1 MPLIVDPRIGD
12 SPRLGIRVAWW
23 HHSAM
28 APAVSGFSG
37 LARLALLAMW
47 PAAFGFGV
55 LSVLIAQSHPGATF
69 GGASWTA
76 GLIELGAGWAM
87 IGAGCY
93 VWWRRRGK
101 RSGLLLAAAGVAW
114 FFPEWDNPG
123 AGAAV
128 AFTFGLVTY
137 ALAPAVVA
145 HAVMAYPSG
154 RLSSRVERLAITVAY
169 ADAALVLGLFPA
181 LFFSPPE
188 QGCSL
193 CPPNLLLADG
203 QPGLFES
210 LNRWGIRLGLV
221 WTITVA
227 ALCVWRL
234 ARPGAPLRRAAAPV
248 LVSGAAYLLLV
259 WSDFARSL
267 PRGLLGT
274 DQFEYRL
281 WLGQAAALCAIGLGV
296 AWSWLLG
303 RRIRSAMAALVVE
316 LGESPPP
323 GGLREVLARSLG
335 DPDLELAYPLADPE
349 RLVDATGAAVD
360 PAQREHRAVTPLAR
374 QGQTVALLLHRPGL
388 LDDPSVVDEVIAATR
403 LAVDNERLQ
412 AEVLAQL
419 EELRASRARIVA
431 TGDAERRRLERDL
444 HDGAQQR
451 LVGLLLALRLTRAQP
466 GAAADPDL
474 RALLDRADETL
485 RAAIGELRELAHGI
499 YPAALTD
506 DGLAAAVEALAE
518 HISIPITIMH
528 MPQERLPGPVEAA
541 AYFLIAET
549 TGYLATLAAASGV
562 ILDVRHDGD
571 RLVVEVTKDGA
582 GKPGHELEAMLTDLA
597 DRVGA
602 LDGQLRIERVASGG
616 VTIRAEM
623 PCGS

>member
-1 MPLIVDPRIGD
+1 MG
-12 SPRLGIRVAWW
+12 
-23 HHSAM
+23 
-28 APAVSGFSG
+28 PALSRFGL
-37 LARLALLAMW
+37 LARTVVPAIW
-47 PAAFGFGV
+47 PAAFGFGL
-55 LSVLIAQSHPGATF
+55 LSLLIARSHPGATF
-69 GGASWTA
+69 GGTSWPA
-76 GLIELGAGWAM
+76 GLAGLAAGWAV
-87 IGAGCY
+87 IGAGFY
-93 VWWRRRGK
+93 VWWRREK

-123 AGAAV
+123 AGTGV
-128 AFTFGLVTY
+128 VFTFGLVTY

-154 RLSSRVERLAITVAY
+154 RLSSPLERLAVTVAY
-169 ADAALVLGLFPA
+169 ADAALILGLLPA

-193 CPPNLLLADG
+193 CPPNLLLADA

-210 LNRWGIRLGLV
+210 LNRWGIRLGLA
-221 WTITVA
+221 WTIATA

-234 ARPGAPLRRAAAPV
+234 ARPGAPLRRAATPV
-248 LVSGAAYLLLV
+248 LVGGTAYLLLA
-259 WSDFARSL
+259 WSDFAHSL

-281 WLGQAAALCAIGLGV
+281 WLAQAAALCAIGLGV

-303 RRIRSAMAALVVE
+303 RRARSAMAALVVE
-316 LGESPPP
+316 LGQSPPP
-323 GGLREVLARSLG
+323 GGLRAMLARSLG
-335 DPDLELAYPLADPE
+335 DPDLKVAYPLGDPE
-349 RLVDATGAAVD
+349 RLVDATGTAVD
-360 PAQREHRAVTPLAR
+360 PATREGRAVTPLTR
-374 QGQTVALLLHRPGL
+374 RGQTVALLSHRRGL
-388 LDDPSVVDEVIAATR
+388 LEDPAIADEVIAATR
-403 LAVDNERLQ
+403 LAVDNERFQ

-419 EELRASRARIVA
+419 QELRASRARIVT

-451 LVGLLLALRLTRAQP
+451 LVGLSLALRLARAQP
-466 GAAADPDL
+466 GARADPNL
-474 RALLDRADETL
+474 TAVLDQADERL
-485 RAAIGELRELAHGI
+485 RAAIGELRQLAHGI
-499 YPAALTD
+499 YPAVLTD

-518 HISIPITIMH
+518 HTPIPLTIMH
-528 MPQERLPGPVEAA
+528 MPQERLPAPVEAA

-549 TGYLATLAAASGV
+549 TGHMATLAAPRGV

-571 RLVVEVTKDGA
+571 RLVVDLTENGT
-582 GKPGHELEAMLTDLA
+582 GKPDRELEARLTGLA

-602 LDGQLRIERVASGG
+602 LDGQLRVEHVANGG
-616 VTIRAEM
+616 ITIRVEM

>member
-1 MPLIVDPRIGD
+1 MGL
-12 SPRLGIRVAWW
+12 
-23 HHSAM
+23 
-28 APAVSGFSG
+28 AVSRSSH
-37 LARLALLAMW
+37 LARAVAVAMW
-47 PAAFGFGV
+47 LAGFGFGL
-55 LSVLIAQSHPGATF
+55 LSLRFARSHPGATF
-69 GGASWTA
+69 GGTSWPA
-76 GLIELGAGWAM
+76 GLTELAAGWAV

-93 VWWRRRGK
+93 VWRRRGK
-101 RSGLLLAAAGVAW
+101 RSGLFLAAAGVAW

-123 AGAAV
+123 VGAA
-128 AFTFGLVTY
+128 AFAFGLVTY

-145 HAVMAYPSG
+145 HAVLAYPSG
-154 RLSSRVERLAITVAY
+154 RLSSPLGRLAVTVAY
-169 ADAALVLGLFPA
+169 ADAALVLGLLPA
-181 LFFSPPE
+181 LFFSPPG

-193 CPPNLLLADG
+193 CPPNLLLADDR
-203 QPGLFES
+203 PGLYES
-210 LNRWGIRLGLV
+210 LNRWGIGLGLV
-221 WTITVA
+221 WTITAA

-234 ARPGAPLRRAAAPV
+234 ARPGASLRRAAAPV
-248 LVSGAAYLLLV
+248 LAGGAAYLLLAG
-259 WSDFARSL
+259 SDFAHSL
-267 PRGLLGT
+267 PRGVLGT

-281 WLGQAAALCAIGLGV
+281 WLAQAAALCVIGLGV
-296 AWSWLLG
+296 AWSWLLA
-303 RRIRSAMAALVVE
+303 RRARSAMAALVVE
-316 LGESPPP
+316 LGQSPAA

-335 DPDLELAYPLADPE
+335 DPDLEVAYPLGNPE

-360 PAQREHRAVTPLAR
+360 PATRQGHAVTPLTR
-374 QGQTVALLLHRPGL
+374 RGETVALLSHRPGL
-388 LDDPSVVDEVIAATR
+388 LDDPAIVDEVIAATR

-419 EELRASRARIVA
+419 QELRASRARIVT

-451 LVGLLLALRLTRAQP
+451 LVGLSLALRLARVQP

-474 RALLDRADETL
+474 RAVLDQADERL

-499 YPAALTD
+499 YPAALAD

-518 HISIPITIMH
+518 HTPIPLTIMH
-528 MPQERLPGPVEAA
+528 MPQQRLPGPVEAA

-549 TGYLATLAAASGV
+549 TGHIATLAAAGGV
-562 ILDVRHDGD
+562 TLDVRRDGN
-571 RLVVEVTKDGA
+571 RLVVDVTENAA
-582 GKPGHELEAMLTDLA
+582 GQPGRELDARLSGLA

-602 LDGQLRIERVASGG
+602 LDGQLRVEHAAGGG

>member
-1 MPLIVDPRIGD
+1 MGL
-12 SPRLGIRVAWW
+12 
-23 HHSAM
+23 
-28 APAVSGFSG
+28 AVSRFSH
-37 LARLALLAMW
+37 LARMALPAIW
-47 PAAFGFGV
+47 PAGFGFGL
-55 LSVLIAQSHPGATF
+55 LSLLIARSHPGATF
-69 GGASWTA
+69 GGTSWTA
-76 GLIELGAGWAM
+76 GLTELAAGWAV
-87 IGAGCY
+87 IGAGFY
-93 VWWRRRGK
+93 VWRRRGK

-123 AGAAV
+123 VGAAA

-145 HAVMAYPSG
+145 HAVLAYPSG
-154 RLSSRVERLAITVAY
+154 RLSSRPGRLAVTVAY
-169 ADAALVLGLFPA
+169 ADAALLLGLLPA
-181 LFFSPPE
+181 LFFSPPG

-203 QPGLFES
+203 RPGLFES
-210 LNRWGIRLGLV
+210 LNRWGIRLGLA
-221 WTITVA
+221 WTITIA

-234 ARPGAPLRRAAAPV
+234 ARPGAPLRRAAPV
-248 LVSGAAYLLLV
+248 LAGGAAYLLLA
-259 WSDFARSL
+259 WSDFAHSL

-281 WLGQAAALCAIGLGV
+281 WLAEAAALCAIGLGV
-296 AWSWLLG
+296 AWSWLLA
-303 RRIRSAMAALVVE
+303 RRARSAMAALVVE
-316 LGESPPP
+316 LGQSPAA
-323 GGLREVLARSLG
+323 GGLREMLARSLG
-335 DPDLELAYPLADPE
+335 DPGLQVAYPLGEPG
-349 RLVDATGAAVD
+349 RLVDATGTAVD
-360 PAQREHRAVTPLAR
+360 PAKREGRAVTPLTR
-374 QGQTVALLLHRPGL
+374 RGQTVALLSHRPGL
-388 LDDPSVVDEVIAATR
+388 LDDPAIVDEVIAATR

-419 EELRASRARIVA
+419 RALRASRARIVT

-451 LVGLLLALRLTRAQP
+451 LVGLSLALRLARVQP

-474 RALLDRADETL
+474 TALLDQADDRL

-499 YPAALTD
+499 YPAALAD

-518 HISIPITIMH
+518 HTSIPLTIIR
-528 MPQERLPGPVEAA
+528 MPPERLPGPVEAA
-541 AYFLIAET
+541 AYFVIAEA
-549 TGYLATLAAASGV
+549 TGYLATLAAAGGAT
-562 ILDVRHDGD
+562 LDVRHHGN
-571 RLVVEVTKDGA
+571 RLVVDVTQNGT
-582 GKPGHELEAMLTDLA
+582 GKPDRELEARLTGLA

-602 LDGQLRIERVASGG
+602 LGGQLQVGHGTGGG

>member
-1 MPLIVDPRIGD
+1 MG
-12 SPRLGIRVAWW
+12 
-23 HHSAM
+23 
-28 APAVSGFSG
+28 PAVPRFSQLPRMVV
-37 LARLALLAMW
+37 LAIW
-47 PAAFGFGV
+47 PAAFGLGL
-55 LSVLIAQSHPGATF
+55 LSLLIAQSHPGATF
-69 GGASWTA
+69 GGTSWTA
-76 GLIELGAGWAM
+76 GLTELGAGWAV
-87 IGAGCY
+87 IGAGFY
-93 VWWRRRGK
+93 LWRRRGK
-101 RSGLLLAAAGVAW
+101 LSGLLLAAAGVAW

-123 AGAAV
+123 LGAA

-145 HAVMAYPSG
+145 HAVLAYPPG
-154 RLSSRVERLAITVAY
+154 RLSSPLERLAVTVAY
-169 ADAALVLGLFPA
+169 ADAALILGLLPA
-181 LFFSPPE
+181 LFFNPPE

-193 CPPNLLLADG
+193 CPPNLLLADS
-203 QPGLFES
+203 QPGLFDS
-210 LNRWGIRLGLV
+210 LNRWGVRLGLV
-221 WTITVA
+221 WAIAIA

-234 ARPGAPLRRAAAPV
+234 ARPGAPMRRAAAPV
-248 LVSGAAYLLLV
+248 LVGGAAYLLLAG
-259 WSDFARSL
+259 SDFAHSL

-281 WLGQAAALCAIGLGV
+281 WLAQAAALCAIGLGV
-296 AWSWLLG
+296 AWSWLLA
-303 RRIRSAMAALVVE
+303 RRARSAMAALVVE
-316 LGESPPP
+316 LGQSPPA

-335 DPDLELAYPLADPE
+335 DPDLEVAYPLGDPE
-349 RLVDATGAAVD
+349 RLVDATGTAVD
-360 PAQREHRAVTPLAR
+360 QATREGRAVTPLTR
-374 QGQTVALLLHRPGL
+374 RGETVALLSHRPGL
-388 LDDPSVVDEVIAATR
+388 LDDPAIVDEVIAATR

-419 EELRASRARIVA
+419 QELRASRARIVT

-451 LVGLLLALRLTRAQP
+451 LVGLSLALRLARAQP
-466 GAAADPDL
+466 GARADPNL
-474 RALLDRADETL
+474 TALLDQADERL

-518 HISIPITIMH
+518 HTPIRITIMH

-549 TGYLATLAAASGV
+549 TGHLATLAAAGGV
-562 ILDVRHDGD
+562 TVDVTRHGN
-571 RLVVEVTKDGA
+571 RLVVDVTENGA
-582 GKPGHELEAMLTDLA
+582 GKPERELEARLTGLA

-602 LDGQLRIERVASGG
+602 LDGQLQVGHAAGEG